1 MNASNMYFKIKVSIN
16 SKDTERKNLNFQYIC
31 FTIQLY
37 QDLSNRHLIVQ
48 SQQWKH
54 RNNVEFC
61 SKLTCSGVA
70 IVNLN

>member
-1 MNASNMYFKIKVSIN
+1 MYFKIKVSIN

-61 SKLTCSGVA
+61 
-70 IVNLN
+70 